1 MSIIEQEL
9 GGAFHGKIKRKGNS
23 TGNLRSQAKRVA
35 SESTEVMV
43 KVTGFGKGAAH
54 VKAHLTYITRHGNV
68 EMENDKGEVF
78 DGKESV
84 NRYFEDWAKDFE
96 DSKRHKNQRDTMH
109 MVLSMPENTDP
120 ESVRNAVREFAKANF
135 SKNHEYVFALHT
147 DEPHPHCHLTVKCLG
162 FDGSRLN
169 PRKADLQ
176 RWREGFA
183 DKLRDEGVDAE
194 ASPRSSRGVVKKA
207 ESNIVRHI
215 EAGDKTHAP
224 RVSKVRAK
232 KISEAA
238 SELVAE
244 AKGQTTEPKP
254 WEDPIKKRQAAIR
267 SAWLKAADAL
277 EKEETKITFN
287 QKEAKND
294 RPDYERTTSGK
305 LHRATALYQ
314 SNLEKHGQKAPPG
327 TLASVRNLSRLGV
340 VHDRRISKVL
350 LRSDAPNRL
359 GRNGSPD
366 SQMRREGAGNT
377 GTSGRG
383 KQLTK
388 AEENK
393 ALAEKIRG
401 FVKAMPAVQTER
413 EAMKSGLAS
422 KFAATKEKGAEQ
434 AAPKGK
440 EKGPER

>member
-1 MSIIEQEL
+1 M
-9 GGAFHGKIKRKGNS
+9 
-23 TGNLRSQAKRVA
+23 
-35 SESTEVMV
+35 
-43 KVTGFGKGAAH
+43 
-54 VKAHLTYITRHGNV
+54 
-68 EMENDKGEVF
+68 
-78 DGKESV
+78 
-84 NRYFEDWAKDFE
+84 
-96 DSKRHKNQRDTMH
+96 
-109 MVLSMPENTDP
+109 
-120 ESVRNAVREFAKANF
+120 
-135 SKNHEYVFALHT
+135 
-147 DEPHPHCHLTVKCLG
+147 
-162 FDGSRLN
+162 
-169 PRKADLQ
+169 
-176 RWREGFA
+176 
-183 DKLRDEGVDAE
+183 
-194 ASPRSSRGVVKKA
+194 KKA

-244 AKGQTTEPKP
+244 AKGHTTEPKP

-267 SAWLKAADAL
+267 NAWLKAADAL

-287 QKEAKND
+287 QKEAKNV

-359 GRNGSPD
+359 GRDGSPD
-366 SQMRREGAGNT
+366 SQMRRAGAGNT
-377 GTSGRG
+377 GASGRG

-434 AAPKGK
+434 AAPKDK